1 MPTQDATDITSM
13 NSIPQG
19 IPVASGKGGGS
30 KLIWIVLGCVVAG
43 VTLGIV
49 VYQQSLKPATKP
61 SPTPKVAV
69 ASPLASAMPAGVNEV
84 LPLAKTVTFPKA
96 GQLRAYWAPLTA
108 ISPWSPL
115 SFVLTV
121 SGSSKTAVAAG
132 GVVST
137 PMQFV
142 DTGVTVAANTQVTIN
157 SYFDT
162 AAEPSR
168 GWILPTANKCG
179 ANDAGLVDVSSF
191 ITWFNANSGGETAV
205 STQCWS
211 DYDKQKNNGTY
222 PPADFN
228 DYLVI
233 WSYTPPTSSASPIA
247 SASPVASSSPVASP
261 LASPSPSA
269 VASRSPSP
277 SPLVSPSVSPSA
289 VASRSPSPSP
299 SAYTYASPSPS
310 SVAYAS
316 TTTYASPRAV
326 QPDTT
331 DGVPVTGVFEVTAGT
346 IGIGVLLVIAG
357 ILGLLLL

>member
-13 NSIPQG
+13 NSSPQG

-96 GQLRAYWAPLTA
+96 GQLRAYWAPLATA
-108 ISPWSPL
+108 AVWNPL
-115 SFVLTV
+115 SLVVTV
-121 SGSSKTAVAAG
+121 AGTNKTATAVG
-132 GVVST
+132 GSVT
-137 PMQFV
+137 TAMQYV

-157 SYFDT
+157 SYFSD
-162 AAEPSR
+162 ASKPSR

-179 ANDAGLVDVSSF
+179 ANDAGVVDISSF

-247 SASPVASSSPVASP
+247 SASPAASASP
-261 LASPSPSA
+261 IASP
-269 VASRSPSP
+269 
-277 SPLVSPSVSPSA
+277 SPSA

-326 QPDTT
+326 QPDTS